1 MLGFISYLLADI
13 VGIVIGLL
21 LYDWVKGFNWL
32 KIHKKF
38 VKFLAREKKRKAKKK
53 IAGRIKGNDCY

>member
-21 LYDWVKGFNWL
+21 LYDWVKGLNWL

-38 VKFLAREKKRKAKKK
+38 VKFLAREKKRKIKKK
-53 IAGRIKGNDCY
+53 IKIRSGNDVY